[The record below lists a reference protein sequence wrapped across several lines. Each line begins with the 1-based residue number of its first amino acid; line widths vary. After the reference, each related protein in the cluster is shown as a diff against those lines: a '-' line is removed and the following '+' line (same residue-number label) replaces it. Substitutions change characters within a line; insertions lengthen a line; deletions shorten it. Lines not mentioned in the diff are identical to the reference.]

1 MDVSTTAVLRRGG
14 RARSSNGDMND
25 FACTADTDGISAV
38 DIHPSGRRLVT
49 CGSSP
54 QIKIWNLAPVL
65 DPAAEDDPNVP
76 KLLAMLSEHQSDAG
90 VQIAR
95 FNHSGSILASGGS
108 DNIVLLYKLSPTP
121 ASATLGSTWVNKE
134 NWRAVGSLRGPS
146 LDVTGLSWSKDDK
159 QLATCSMDGSIYIY
173 SMTAEGQGTLIHT
186 IRNQHYGWVKGVAFD
201 PVGRYLASHGRN
213 GVKVWDVQ
221 KDWALAQHMKQAFER
236 APESAFRLR

>member
-1 MDVSTTAVLRRGG
+1 MIIDVPDWVCHGHS
-14 RARSSNGDMND
+14 
-25 FACTADTDGISAV
+25 DGISAV

-54 QIKIWNLAPVL
+54 QIKIWNLVPIL
-65 DPAAEDDPNVP
+65 DPAAEIDPNVP

-90 VQIAR
+90 VQTAR

-108 DNIVLLYKLSPTP
+108 DNIILLYKLSTAP
-121 ASATLGSTWVNKE
+121 ASTTLGSTWVNKE
-134 NWRAVGSLRGPS
+134 NWRAVGNLRGPS
-146 LDVTGLSWSKDDK
+146 LDVTGLSWSKEDK
-159 QLATCSMDGSIYIY
+159 QLATCSMDGSIYVY
-173 SMTAEGQGTLIHT
+173 SVTGEGQGSLIHT

-213 GVKVWDVQ
+213 GVKVWDLQ
-221 KDWALAQHMKQAFER
+221 KDWALVQHMKQPFEK